1 MDGGTGQNIMELIDE
16 DSMPQLVDFCLWVC
30 DLGLC
35 QQAEQF
41 QVLRLERLLRAM
53 EVYVPR

>member
-1 MDGGTGQNIMELIDE
+1 
-16 DSMPQLVDFCLWVC
+16 MPQLVDFCLWVC

-41 QVLRLERLLRAM
+41 QVHHVQLNLTVGTLPQIIQVIQIIGNIIAKKTEK
-53 EVYVPR
+53 